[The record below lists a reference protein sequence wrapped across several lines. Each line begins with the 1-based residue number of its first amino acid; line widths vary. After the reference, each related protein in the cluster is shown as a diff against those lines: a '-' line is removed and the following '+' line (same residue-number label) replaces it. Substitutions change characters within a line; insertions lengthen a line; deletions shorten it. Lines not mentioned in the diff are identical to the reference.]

1 MTRVR
6 PSLRL
11 VIGGAVSLA
20 VVAAAASL
28 PALAGT
34 AAAATTPQTVILD
47 GAKLAAIK
55 AQLTGSPTSG
65 ETKALAALKKSA
77 DAALTAGPWSVMD
90 KKSTVSKDKHDYYS
104 LATYYW
110 PNPDTSDHCP
120 YLHKDGQWGP
130 TVATTVD
137 LTAWANTWQ
146 AIEKLT
152 LAWWYTGKSA
162 YPAIVSTSRSGMPS
176 NPGAICLVS
185 NVTAPRTT
193 VRR

>member
-11 VIGGAVSLA
+11 VIGGAVPLA
-20 VVAAAASL
+20 VSAAAASL

-55 AQLTGSPTSG
+55 AQLTSSPTSG

-90 KKSTVSKDKHDYYS
+90 KKSTVSKDKRDYYS
-104 LATYYW
+104 LATYDWRTLYT
-110 PNPDTSDHCP
+110 PKHGPL
-120 YLHKDGQWGP
+120 LHK
-130 TVATTVD
+130 
-137 LTAWANTWQ
+137 
-146 AIEKLT
+146 
-152 LAWWYTGKSA
+152 
-162 YPAIVSTSRSGMPS
+162 
-176 NPGAICLVS
+176 
-185 NVTAPRTT
+185 
-193 VRR
+193 

>member
-1 MTRVR
+1 MAGAG
-6 PSLRL
+6 PSSRRAW
-11 VIGGAVSLA
+11 GGAVPRGG
-20 VVAAAASL
+20 AAAGASL
-28 PALAGT
+28 PAVAGT

-110 PNPDTSDHCP
+110 PNPNTANHCP
-120 YLHKDGQWGP
+120 YIHKDGRWGP
-130 TVATTVD
+130 TVATTGD

-146 AIEKLT
+146 ALSNLT
-152 LAWWYTGKSA
+152 LPWDH
-162 YPAIVSTSRSGMPS
+162 
-176 NPGAICLVS
+176 
-185 NVTAPRTT
+185 TA
-193 VRR
+193 